1 MKLDT
6 QPIEDFR
13 RDIPNENPETAR
25 LMKICMALTSE
36 LTVVRER
43 LDTVERL
50 ADKAGLIA
58 QSAIESYEPDPD
70 AAVARDAI
78 RKRIM
83 KRVFRA
89 LKLDAERGVSTL
101 VGKMA
106 AGKMAADKAAD

>member
-1 MKLDT
+1 MQSAGHRT
-6 QPIEDFR
+6 TEPQRIEDFR

-25 LMKICMALTSE
+25 LMKICMALTAE

-58 QSAIESYEPDPD
+58 QSDIETYAPDPQ
-70 AAVARDAI
+70 AAAARDDI
-78 RKRIM
+78 RRRIM

-89 LKLDAERGVSTL
+89 LKLDAERGVATL
-101 VGKMA
+101 
-106 AGKMAADKAAD
+106 ADKIKG